1 MNKHGRLRFAHDQLR
16 AVFDLLIANG
26 KAIRHRVA
34 RIVEP
39 LNNFDELRGRAE
51 SVKNSHGVL
60 LKVIARHYTA
70 KEYAGFN
77 RGRADHLAPSP
88 SGRGLGRGAELARRK
103 AHTLTLSQ
111 RERGI

>member
-16 AVFDLLIANG
+16 AVFDLLIANR
-26 KAIRHRVA
+26 KAIKHRVA

-70 KEYAGFN
+70 KECGVFNLPRKIRAGWQLS
-77 RGRADHLAPSP
+77 RLVLADARASAANYD
-88 SGRGLGRGAELARRK
+88 
-103 AHTLTLSQ
+103 Q
-111 RERGI
+111 RP